1 MSPTPKKQPMTPCP
15 HCGKLN
21 DPNRGSTRCWSC
33 NLPLSKATEVAP
45 FTFPATG
52 QDVRTVTRDGEPWFI
67 AADVCAVLGLA
78 RQQDS
83 TRHLDDDEKGE
94 CSVDTPSGRQQMV
107 IVNEPGLYSLILRS
121 RRLEAKAFKR
131 WITHDV
137 LPAIRKTGSYSVA
150 TSHPLPRTF
159 SEALRELADAV
170 EQRDAAQ
177 ERITELEPAAD
188 AWEKLAEAKG
198 DYSLREAAQIL
209 SRDPLISTGQN
220 RLAAYLRE
228 IGWVDSTKQPYQR
241 EIDNGRLGRR
251 TRDYFDQKHG
261 ETKTTAQIRITVKGL
276 KELRSR
282 MAGQRQLIVIEG
294 GA

>member
-1 MSPTPKKQPMTPCP
+1 MT
-15 HCGKLN
+15 
-21 DPNRGSTRCWSC
+21 
-33 NLPLSKATEVAP
+33 EIQP

-52 QDVRTVTRDGEPWFI
+52 QAVRIVQRDGEPWFV
-67 AADVCAVLGLA
+67 AADVADVLGYGGGARNAIVRIPERMKGVEDVNTPGGIQKMTVISESGAYRLVMRSNLPTAEAFQDWLA
-78 RQQDS
+78 ED
-83 TRHLDDDEKGE
+83 
-94 CSVDTPSGRQQMV
+94 V
-107 IVNEPGLYSLILRS
+107 I
-121 RRLEAKAFKR
+121 
-131 WITHDV
+131 
-137 LPAIRKTGSYSVA
+137 PAIRKTGSYSVA

>member
-1 MSPTPKKQPMTPCP
+1 MT
-15 HCGKLN
+15 
-21 DPNRGSTRCWSC
+21 
-33 NLPLSKATEVAP
+33 EIQP

-52 QDVRTVTRDGEPWFI
+52 QAVRIVTMDGEPWFI
-67 AADVCAVLGLA
+67 ANDVCAVLDIANVGNALA
-78 RQQDS
+78 R
-83 TRHLDDDEKGE
+83 LDVDDRSSIRLTDG
-94 CSVDTPSGRQQMV
+94 TSGNPNRA
-107 IVNEPGLYSLILRS
+107 IISEPGLYDLVIRS
-121 RRLEAKAFKR
+121 DKPEAKAFKR

-276 KELRSR
+276 KELRTR

>member
-1 MSPTPKKQPMTPCP
+1 MT
-15 HCGKLN
+15 
-21 DPNRGSTRCWSC
+21 
-33 NLPLSKATEVAP
+33 EIQP

-52 QDVRTVTRDGEPWFI
+52 QAVRIVTMDGEPWFI
-67 AADVCAVLGLA
+67 ANDVCAVLDIANVGNALA
-78 RQQDS
+78 R
-83 TRHLDDDEKGE
+83 LDVDDRSSIRLTDG
-94 CSVDTPSGRQQMV
+94 TSGNPNRA
-107 IVNEPGLYSLILRS
+107 IISEPGLYDLVIRS
-121 RRLEAKAFKR
+121 DKPEAKAFKR